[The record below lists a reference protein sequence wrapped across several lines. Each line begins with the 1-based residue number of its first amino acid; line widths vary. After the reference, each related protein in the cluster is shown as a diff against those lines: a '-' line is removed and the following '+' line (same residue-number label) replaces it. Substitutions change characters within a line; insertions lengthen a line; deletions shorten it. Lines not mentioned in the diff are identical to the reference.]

1 LVVYGILLYGRRIL
15 FEGSFLLLVFKQR
28 IIAEF
33 LIVKSNIIKN
43 LLWIKAYQIMDSN
56 SNMGSLDLEDFD
68 FEDLSNLSQTD
79 GQNDLTINDKD
90 EASEH
95 LNASEAREHL
105 NASEASEHLKDHTER
120 LICTLENHVMFLEE
134 ELRRKNDVIDQLL
147 KKDVTTKPPIRDETN
162 FSSQINLTNCSR
174 NLNQNGNF
182 STVNLND
189 HLENTPLNKESLLSQ
204 LLEIRKQEHQDYV
217 QKRSHGP
224 SLALSRETK
233 KSSSDQQTE
242 KSVVILGDS
251 MLRGINEKFICQK
264 AKKSVKIKYFSGATI
279 KDIRSNIKDIILDEN
294 PSGIIL
300 HVGTNN
306 AVDETSNKI
315 YGDLMSL
322 RAELVNTYG
331 IENTIVSIPTIRSDH
346 GKAALTIS
354 KLNKRFLDTPGLT
367 IVNNE
372 NISYNH
378 LGQKGLHLN
387 KRGKNRFSLNI
398 VETILSM

>member
-1 LVVYGILLYGRRIL
+1 
-15 FEGSFLLLVFKQR
+15 
-28 IIAEF
+28 
-33 LIVKSNIIKN
+33 
-43 LLWIKAYQIMDSN
+43 
-56 SNMGSLDLEDFD
+56 MGSLDLEELD

-79 GQNDLTINDKD
+79 GLNDLTMNDKD

-162 FSSQINLTNCSR
+162 FSSQINLTTCSR

-204 LLEIRKQEHQDYV
+204 LLEIRKQKHQDYV
-217 QKRSHGP
+217 KKRSHGP

-251 MLRGINEKFICQK
+251 MLRGINEKFHLSK
-264 AKKSVKIKYFSGATI
+264 SKKES
-279 KDIRSNIKDIILDEN
+279 
-294 PSGIIL
+294 
-300 HVGTNN
+300 
-306 AVDETSNKI
+306 
-315 YGDLMSL
+315 
-322 RAELVNTYG
+322 
-331 IENTIVSIPTIRSDH
+331 
-346 GKAALTIS
+346 
-354 KLNKRFLDTPGLT
+354 
-367 IVNNE
+367 
-372 NISYNH
+372 
-378 LGQKGLHLN
+378 
-387 KRGKNRFSLNI
+387 
-398 VETILSM
+398 

>member
-1 LVVYGILLYGRRIL
+1 
-15 FEGSFLLLVFKQR
+15 
-28 IIAEF
+28 
-33 LIVKSNIIKN
+33 
-43 LLWIKAYQIMDSN
+43 
-56 SNMGSLDLEDFD
+56 
-68 FEDLSNLSQTD
+68 
-79 GQNDLTINDKD
+79 
-90 EASEH
+90 
-95 LNASEAREHL
+95 
-105 NASEASEHLKDHTER
+105 
-120 LICTLENHVMFLEE
+120 MFLEE

-174 NLNQNGNF
+174 NLNQNGNI

-204 LLEIRKQEHQDYV
+204 LLEIRKQKHQDYV

-264 AKKSVKIKYFSGATI
+264 AKKRVKIKYFSGATI

-322 RAELVNTYG
+322 GAELVNTYG